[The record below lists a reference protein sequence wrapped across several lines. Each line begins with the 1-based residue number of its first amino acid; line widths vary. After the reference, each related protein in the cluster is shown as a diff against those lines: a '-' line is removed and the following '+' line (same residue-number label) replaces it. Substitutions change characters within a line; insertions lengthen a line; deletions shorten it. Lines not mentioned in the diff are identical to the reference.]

1 MIDTPAPD
9 WLDSLP
15 FGWILVAL
23 LGVLLV
29 VLLVWGTIRIVLK
42 VHPIAQKVQNIY
54 DDIMGE
60 KEREGVEARPSLLV
74 RTKKMETAV
83 SAMDGRL
90 ESVEGTLQEIKAEVT
105 PNHGSSAHDK
115 LSREI
120 AGAKEAIETVRAEVS
135 VIHGLVVTL
144 STTVGTLAE
153 VVHQNRTD
161 INDLRE
167 NTQ

>member
-60 KEREGVEARPSLLV
+60 KEP
-74 RTKKMETAV
+74 
-83 SAMDGRL
+83 
-90 ESVEGTLQEIKAEVT
+90 
-105 PNHGSSAHDK
+105 
-115 LSREI
+115 
-120 AGAKEAIETVRAEVS
+120 
-135 VIHGLVVTL
+135 
-144 STTVGTLAE
+144 
-153 VVHQNRTD
+153 
-161 INDLRE
+161 
-167 NTQ
+167 